1 MFFDFWHG
9 ALLAFIRVLRTK
21 ECAPMKKRQSGF
33 TLIELLIVIAIIGIL
48 AAIAIPNLLNAVQRG
63 KQKRT
68 MSDMR
73 ALATAVEA
81 YAVDNNN
88 YPAAAC
94 NAGLYTTAGA
104 VLTTAS
110 FTNLTPTYIAQPP
123 KSDGWGNF
131 MLYGISTTTDH
142 YMIRSYGRDQAASAI
157 NCGTTTNFNED
168 IIYSDGTFIQWPEG
182 TQF

>member
-1 MFFDFWHG
+1 
-9 ALLAFIRVLRTK
+9 
-21 ECAPMKKRQSGF
+21 MKKRESGF

-81 YAVDNNN
+81 YAVDNNE
-88 YPAAAC
+88 YPQAAC
-94 NAGLYTTAGA
+94 ATGLWSTADQTLA
-104 VLTTAS
+104 TNS
-110 FTNLTPTYIAQPP
+110 FSNLSPTYISQAPRI
-123 KSDGWGNF
+123 DGWGQF
-131 MLYGISTTTDH
+131 LRYGSDTPGNN
-142 YMIRSYGRDQAASAI
+142 YAIRASGRDKSFGTVD
-157 NCGTTTNFNED
+157 CGTTTNFNDD
-168 IIYSDGTFIQWPEG
+168 IVYANGTFIQWPEG